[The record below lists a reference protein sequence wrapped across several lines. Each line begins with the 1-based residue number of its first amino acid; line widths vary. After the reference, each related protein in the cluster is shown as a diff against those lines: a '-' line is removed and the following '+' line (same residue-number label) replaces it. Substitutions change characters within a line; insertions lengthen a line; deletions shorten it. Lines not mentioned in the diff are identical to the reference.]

1 MNLVASIPR
10 AGAMTTGQLASYG
23 RESRERRQAFMSGGT
38 SARMPGASAL
48 ALGGGLSAFG
58 PSLSSVPSAGAAP
71 GVPDAGD
78 PGGVPL
84 PVPPPGRRENIIRD
98 WPLRDAIEFGP
109 LPGAV
114 PCARLHARQML
125 WEWGLTQLS
134 DDTELLV
141 SELVT
146 NAIAVPQH
154 GDLVSPV
161 RIWLRADRARV
172 LILVWDASPQP
183 PVPEDAPDDAESGRG
198 LLLVDAV
205 STRWDW
211 YFPLDT
217 GGMVVWALAGREP
230 RR

>member
-1 MNLVASIPR
+1 
-10 AGAMTTGQLASYG
+10 
-23 RESRERRQAFMSGGT
+23 MSGGT
-38 SARMPGASAL
+38 SARMPGAPAL
-48 ALGGGLSAFG
+48 AHHAVGGGLPG
-58 PSLSSVPSAGAAP
+58 LLPSVRTGLADTG
-71 GVPDAGD
+71 

-84 PVPPPGRRENIIRD
+84 PVPPPGRRDIIIGE
-98 WPLRDAIEFGP
+98 WPLRDALDLGP

-125 WEWGLTQLS
+125 WEWGLTHLA

-154 GDLVSPV
+154 GELVSPV

-172 LILVWDASPQP
+172 LVLVWDSSSQP
-183 PVPEDAPDDAESGRG
+183 PVPEDAPEDAESGRG

-205 STRWDW
+205 SARWDW
-211 YFPLDT
+211 YFPLDM
-217 GGMVVWALAGREP
+217 GGKVVWALAGRELRP
-230 RR
+230 

>member
-1 MNLVASIPR
+1 
-10 AGAMTTGQLASYG
+10 
-23 RESRERRQAFMSGGT
+23 MSGGT
-38 SARMPGASAL
+38 SARMPGAPAF
-48 ALGGGLSAFG
+48 ALGSGLPAFGSGLPAFG
-58 PSLSSVPSAGAAP
+58 PGLASAGAASGM
-71 GVPDAGD
+71 GVPDAG

-84 PVPPPGRRENIIRD
+84 PVPPPGRRQIIFNE
-98 WPLRDAIEFGP
+98 WPLRDAIDLGP

-114 PCARLHARQML
+114 PCARLHSRQML
-125 WEWGLTQLS
+125 WEWGLTQLT

-154 GDLVSPV
+154 GELVSPV

-198 LLLVDAV
+198 LMLVDAI
-205 STRWDW
+205 SARWDW
-211 YFPLDT
+211 YFPLDM
-217 GGMVVWALAGREP
+217 GGKVVWALAGREL